1 MNTTETIAEIEAQEE
16 FANPTNYE
24 AMIGK
29 ALLGDDKEKNRQ
41 MIRVDC
47 KMYASTKMFC
57 ACGQCFDQKKIQIL
71 RDETET
77 IKSVCCRDCRTK
89 VETKFAG
96 HDLPG
101 WTWANWTTVQ
111 PAIPAVTEVKPAK
124 KPRGLKAL
132 TAKMVL
138 DLNSYRT
145 TASCKAIY
153 ESTGL
158 LVCGVMVIDT
168 GAAGADAAEPGQRDF
183 VRHAQNCI
191 LRETSQELNLGEVYE
206 KDGKTYRRM
215 TDETGNVCVINEQY
229 RMTAEKLGHVVRWC
243 FAPEK
248 HVPSVTGIDAAGKSR
263 VCIATIAE
271 N

>member
-1 MNTTETIAEIEAQEE
+1 MTETIAEIEAQEE
-16 FANPTNYE
+16 FENPTNYE

-29 ALLGDDKEKNRQ
+29 ALLGDDKEKTRQ

-57 ACGQCFDQKKIQIL
+57 ECGQVHDQKKIQIL
-71 RDETET
+71 RDDKET
-77 IKSVCCRDCRTK
+77 IKAVCCRDCRTK
-89 VETKFAG
+89 AETQFAG
-96 HDLPG
+96 KDLPG

-111 PAIPAVTEVKPAK
+111 PAIPAVTEIKPAK

-168 GAAGADAAEPGQRDF
+168 GVIVSDSTNVAQRTFAE
-183 VRHAQNCI
+183 HARQCI
-191 LRETSQELNLGEVYE
+191 LRETAQDLNLGELFE
-206 KDGKTYRRM
+206 KEDKTYRRM
-215 TDETGNVCVINEQY
+215 TDETGNVCVINELY
-229 RMTAEKLGHVVRWC
+229 RLTAEKLGHAVRWC
-243 FAPEK
+243 FAPDK
-248 HVPSVTGIDAAGKSR
+248 HVPSVTGIDAAGKSCA
-263 VCIATIAE
+263 CIATVAE
-271 N
+271 PN